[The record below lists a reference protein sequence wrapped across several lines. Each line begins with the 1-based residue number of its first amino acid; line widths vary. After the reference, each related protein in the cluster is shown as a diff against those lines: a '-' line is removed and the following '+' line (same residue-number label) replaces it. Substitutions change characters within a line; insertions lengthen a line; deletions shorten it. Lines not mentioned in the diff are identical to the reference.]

1 MRIPGWLVIILVAVV
16 ILAASG
22 AAVLT
27 VKWLGPI
34 GGGAQNVAS
43 KNLEDKLEEGP
54 LYDLGVFV
62 VNLNSERGPGNFL
75 RTSVVLAMDT
85 EESVKALDQ
94 RKPAARDAVIAA
106 LRRHTAAQLSQSDGL
121 ERLRESVRASVNAVL
136 ASGDVRQV
144 YFTDFIIQ

>member
-1 MRIPGWLVIILVAVV
+1 MKIPGWLVIVLVAVV

-62 VNLNSERGPGNFL
+62 VNLTSERGPGNFL

>member
-62 VNLNSERGPGNFL
+62 VNLTSERGPGNFL